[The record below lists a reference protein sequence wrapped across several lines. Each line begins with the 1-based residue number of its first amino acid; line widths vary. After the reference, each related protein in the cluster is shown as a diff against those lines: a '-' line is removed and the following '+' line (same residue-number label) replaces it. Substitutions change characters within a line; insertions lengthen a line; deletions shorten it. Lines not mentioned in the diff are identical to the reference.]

1 MSDIHHFLT
10 RTMENRGEVIEI
22 SWFPPDGLM
31 EYRLKVQSSPKGGD
45 AEWSMFAGAGKAASL
60 LWTYVSCDVLLVYNL
75 VLQSSGAAREQSTS
89 SEGRNG
95 GNMPRTENT
104 FYRLEPYA
112 QTTSSQ
118 TSSQEHNLAS
128 QRITGGLPAI
138 NESEGAAP
146 RTPSRPTRSRGALNG
161 DLAHVQMP
169 TLLQSVLMA
178 KMNGCLEVKRD
189 DDEAEIFF
197 VNGVPTHA
205 VCASGSSGEETLFEL
220 LGWKEG
226 DFHFEPDKAAE
237 EATIKQPLDS
247 LLLQG
252 MQLIDNEAYLAN
264 AGLRPGSIIN
274 PKHRGLS
281 TQDFESIV
289 ANGAPLNM
297 SVQKSFYQAIDGLK
311 TAEQIARNLNLPR
324 SRWVPIMCNMLRC
337 DLITLNAGM
346 DGKKLISRLE
356 PKVIDKRAIH
366 NVMMSLRRADTGMFT
381 YPAFLYFLE
390 QEYFRAYRSASPL
403 SVVIF
408 QMRMKSQD
416 PSDPVRE
423 PLSFEALSEAVR
435 RMSRVKRNQDLLS
448 HYETFDYAFLLP
460 NTKSVGVEAFIR
472 RITKAVTEEPLV
484 AGTPRD
490 MVEMTFGS
498 ACIPEDTLELSLL
511 LSAAEVAKNAAQH
524 TESQLV
530 FYHQLI

>member
-1 MSDIHHFLT
+1 
-10 RTMENRGEVIEI
+10 MENRGEVIEI
-22 SWFPPDGLM
+22 SWFPPEGLM
-31 EYRLKVQSSPKGGD
+31 EYRLKVQSSPRGGD
-45 AEWSMFAGAGKAASL
+45 AEWSMFAGGGKSASM
-60 LWTYVSCDVLLVYNL
+60 LWSYVSCDVLLVYNL
-75 VLQSSGAAREQSTS
+75 VLQSTGAAQSPRS
-89 SEGRNG
+89 SSDKGNG

-104 FYRLEPYA
+104 FYRLDAYEGSPTA
-112 QTTSSQ
+112 IDPSLMATRT
-118 TSSQEHNLAS
+118 
-128 QRITGGLPAI
+128 TGGHPALVDI
-138 NESEGAAP
+138 PDAGTPVVKAA
-146 RTPSRPTRSRGALNG
+146 RPARSRGALNG

-178 KMNGCLEVKRD
+178 KMTGCLEVKRD
-189 DDEAEIFF
+189 DTEAEIFF
-197 VNGVPTHA
+197 VNGIPTHA
-205 VCASGSSGEETLFEL
+205 ACAHSGSTGEETLYEL
-220 LGWKEG
+220 LAWKDG
-226 DFHFEPDKAAE
+226 DFHFEPDKCADE
-237 EATIKQPLDS
+237 ITIKQPLDS

-252 MQLIDNEAYLAN
+252 MQLIDNDAYLAN
-264 AGLRPGSIIN
+264 AGLRPGSIIT
-274 PKHRGLS
+274 PKHGGLS
-281 TQDFESIV
+281 PQDFESIV

-297 SVQKSFYQAIDGLK
+297 SIQKSFYQAIDGLK
-311 TAEQIARNLNLPR
+311 TAEQIARSMNLPR

-346 DGKKLISRLE
+346 DGQKLISRLE

-416 PSDPVRE
+416 PNDPVRE
-423 PLSFEALSEAVR
+423 PLTFEALSEAVR
-435 RMSRVKRNQDLLS
+435 RMSRVKRNVDLLS

-484 AGTPRD
+484 AGAARD
-490 MVEMTFGS
+490 TVEMTFGS

-524 TESQLV
+524 TESPLV

>member
-22 SWFPPDGLM
+22 SWFPPEGLM

-45 AEWSMFAGAGKAASL
+45 AEWSMYAGAGKSASL

-75 VLQSSGAAREQSTS
+75 VLQSSGGAKEQTTS
-89 SEGRNG
+89 ERRNG

-112 QTTSSQ
+112 AQATQ
-118 TSSQEHNLAS
+118 SQEQNLAS
-128 QRITGGLPAI
+128 QRTTGGMQAVSDSDALPK
-138 NESEGAAP
+138 AP
-146 RTPSRPTRSRGALNG
+146 RPARSRGALNG

-205 VCASGSSGEETLFEL
+205 TCASGSAGEETLFEL

-226 DFHFEPDKAAE
+226 DFHFEPEKAAE
-237 EATIKQPLDS
+237 EVTIKQPLDS

-264 AGLRPGSIIN
+264 AGLRPGSIIT

-281 TQDFESIV
+281 TEDFESIV

-297 SVQKSFYQAIDGLK
+297 ALQKTFYQSIDGLK
-311 TAEQIARNLNLPR
+311 TAEQIARNLTLPR

-416 PSDPVRE
+416 PADPVRE

-484 AGTPRD
+484 AGSTRD

-511 LSAAEVAKNAAQH
+511 LSAAEVAKNGAQH